1 VEVEIPGMYDGTL
14 KYDLAQLIAD
24 IRALRREEQT

>member
-1 VEVEIPGMYDGTL
+1 MYDGTL

-24 IRALRREEQT
+24 IRALRREDRETPG

>member
-14 KYDLAQLIAD
+14 KCDVAQLIAD
-24 IRALRREEQT
+24 IRALLREEQS